1 MRSTES
7 PNVEDIMYITE
18 HRIKG
23 SGKLLFAFLEKP
35 LSRLCEVCLIR
46 IKEQVSEKRNIVGT
60 HMNTD
65 CLVNN
70 TFTKHN
76 KNVVN
81 HKVEHFNDISFR
93 ELPGRIGFF

>member
-1 MRSTES
+1 
-7 PNVEDIMYITE
+7 
-18 HRIKG
+18 
-23 SGKLLFAFLEKP
+23 
-35 LSRLCEVCLIR
+35 
-46 IKEQVSEKRNIVGT
+46 
-60 HMNTD
+60 MNTD